1 MGVEPTNMKSHLIQ
15 LVLAVGFSI
24 LAFAPAGIISKFL
37 SLRTESR
44 LWARLSGYLGLVY
57 VVLGLFLVGY
67 ADSVVTAKGK
77 DVLYVVKHTCGGVL
91 IGLMIALMTK
101 NYESHHK
108 K

>member
-1 MGVEPTNMKSHLIQ
+1 MMKSYLVK
-15 LVLAVGFSI
+15 LVLGIGFAI
-24 LAFAPAGIISKFL
+24 LAFAPAGITAKFL

-57 VVLGLFLVGY
+57 VGLGLFLVGY
-67 ADSVVTAKGK
+67 ADGVVTAKGK
-77 DVLYVVKHTCGGVL
+77 DVLYVVKHTCGGIL

-101 NYESHHK
+101 DYENRHK